1 MHNHSTPFTATGTC
15 RVGVRWR
22 RWRRRPRWQW
32 QRGGGRRRRRQRQW
46 RRRRG
51 RRWRHWRWRRR
62 LRRRG
67 REDWRGATR
76 AHEGRPLVR
85 RPATRGMGRL
95 KQHRAAER
103 DAHRHPAH
111 RHSSDASR
119 PGRRLQQSRCMASGA
134 SAKRT
139 RRFASAFIQVD
150 PGETRTTEVSPAA
163 TEHDARTSAGSG
175 RGDRA

>member
-1 MHNHSTPFTATGTC
+1 MSLPCG
-15 RVGVRWR
+15 
-22 RWRRRPRWQW
+22 WRRRRWEW
-32 QRGGGRRRRRQRQW
+32 QRGGGRRRRRQRHW

-62 LRRRG
+62 LRRQG
-67 REDWRGATR
+67 RRGATR

-85 RPATRGMGRL
+85 RPTTRGMGRL

-119 PGRRLQQSRCMASGA
+119 PGRRRQQSRCTASGA

-139 RRFASAFIQVD
+139 RRCASAFIHVD
-150 PGETRTTEVSPAA
+150 RENRPRKCVCACHPRIGREHRQRCSADAHHSAA
-163 TEHDARTSAGSG
+163 CRRRMLEDMRARP
-175 RGDRA
+175 D